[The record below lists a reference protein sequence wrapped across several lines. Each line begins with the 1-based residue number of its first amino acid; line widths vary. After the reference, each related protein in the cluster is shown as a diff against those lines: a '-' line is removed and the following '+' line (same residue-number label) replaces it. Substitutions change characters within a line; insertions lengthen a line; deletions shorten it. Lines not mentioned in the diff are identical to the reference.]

1 MLVLTAPGI
10 NYQGA
15 LHHNPS
21 YSELSPVITL
31 LVQTQKPLSTLLIAK
46 CSRIH
51 LELGWN

>member
-15 LHHNPS
+15 LHPS